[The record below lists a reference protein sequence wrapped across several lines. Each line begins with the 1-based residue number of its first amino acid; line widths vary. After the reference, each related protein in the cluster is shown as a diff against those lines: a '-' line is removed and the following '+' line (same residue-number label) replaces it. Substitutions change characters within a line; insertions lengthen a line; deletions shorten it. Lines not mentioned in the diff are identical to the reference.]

1 MGGLVLAWVRNEK
14 MMGRLHHKLLPV
26 CYYSKMNVSNGYTAK
41 QFDTM
46 VISK

>member
-14 MMGRLHHKLLPV
+14 MMGGSSHKLLPV
-26 CYYSKMNVSNGYTAK
+26 CYYSRLNVSNGYTAK
-41 QFDTM
+41 QSDTM